1 MSTAP
6 RQRKGRLPVLG
17 LVSALALGSGS
28 GLTAFMLLSAPAG
41 ADTTLGGFTVTA
53 LAEASTGQYEQPNLP
68 IPATPTAEF
77 DEGYAATTDNYGP
90 TGSAV
95 ASTVY
100 PGQVIANSGPEA
112 GLLFP
117 GAPIPPLPLWPVEA
131 TSNYPQTPNS
141 TTTNKPGVNMEAT
154 STANANTAT
163 ATIGN
168 NSPTAGAATNTC
180 TTVPGAG
187 TVTGALGGLTGGS
200 STSGS
205 GNPAESTSS
214 LMGISYSSGTSTS
227 GASGALATASASAT
241 DSGIS
246 ILAGLIC
253 IGSVT
258 STATATSDGT
268 TGKVGGSTVV
278 SNVVIAGQPATVDTS
293 GIHAAGNSSPGAP
306 SLSVMNT
313 LLFQLGMTMTVTN
326 PTDVVKGAAASRT
339 LDGLRITINLTT
351 LDAAANKFST
361 LLPAS
366 FTSQLPL
373 PIPNSQQLTM
383 DLGTVSV
390 SSTASPAFIVG
401 NSGAATSPATTPTT
415 TAPLTTGSTGN
426 TGNTG
431 NLGSSGSGITSGSSF
446 GGTSGTPGTSGSGGG
461 TGGTGSLSPTSAIT
475 PVFGGIGAGLI
486 LLGIAAAA
494 LTAYGYRRVDD
505 LTELEGLDCVYAD
518 PQIEFFTGAGQAINN
533 AGGIGA

>member
-1 MSTAP
+1 MNAP
-6 RQRKGRLPVLG
+6 TRQRKGRRLPVLG
-17 LVSALALGSGS
+17 LVSVLTLGGGS

-53 LAEASTGQYEQPNLP
+53 LAEASTSQYEQPNLP

-77 DEGYAATTDNYGP
+77 DQGYAATTDNYGP

-141 TTTNKPGVNMEAT
+141 ATTNKPGVNMEAT

-168 NSPTAGAATNTC
+168 NSPTAGAATNT
-180 TTVPGAG
+180 TTTKLGAG
-187 TVTGALGGLTGGS
+187 TVTGAVGSLTGGT

-214 LMGISYSSGTSTS
+214 LMGISSSSGTSTS
-227 GASGALATASASAT
+227 GASGALASASASAT

-246 ILAGLIC
+246 ILAGLIS

-278 SNVVIAGQPATVDTS
+278 SNVVIAGEPATVDTS

-313 LLFQLGMTMTVTN
+313 VLSELGMTMTVTD

-351 LDAAANKFST
+351 LDAAANKYST

-366 FTSQLPL
+366 FTSKLPL
-373 PIPNSQQLTM
+373 PIPNAQQMTL

-390 SSTASPAFIVG
+390 GSTASPAFVVG
-401 NSGAATSPATTPTT
+401 NSGAVSIPVPTVTTP
-415 TAPLTTGSTGN
+415 PVLTTGSTGN
-426 TGNTG
+426 TGN
-431 NLGSSGSGITSGSSF
+431 LGSTGSGITSGSSF
-446 GGTSGTPGTSGSGGG
+446 GGTSGTPGTSGSSPG
-461 TGGTGSLSPTSAIT
+461 TGGTGSLASTSAIT
-475 PVFGGIGAGLI
+475 PVFSGIGAGLI

-494 LTAYGYRRVDD
+494 ATAYGYRRVDD

-518 PQIEFFTGAGQAINN
+518 PQTEFFTEAGQAINN